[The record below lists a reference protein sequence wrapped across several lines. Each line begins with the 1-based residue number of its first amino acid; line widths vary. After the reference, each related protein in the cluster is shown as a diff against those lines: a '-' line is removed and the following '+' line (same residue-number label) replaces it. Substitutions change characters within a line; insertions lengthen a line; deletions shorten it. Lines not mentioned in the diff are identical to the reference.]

1 MRLLSSLQDAK
12 AEVVSSQRQD
22 EAPEEEVTRGWPGDA
37 LLEQA
42 DYLTG
47 PQDLG
52 CQEAQTPEALSGG
65 SEGSQSLKGVFVLKL
80 LSSRSLLESST
91 LYFLSVSCDAAQAS
105 LQLYRFCFTS

>member
-1 MRLLSSLQDAK
+1 MHLTHLHLVTRVVLVSSVCLPSLLQDAK

-22 EAPEEEVTRGWPGDA
+22 EAPEEEVTRGRPGDA

-52 CQEAQTPEALSGG
+52 CQEAQSPEALSGG
-65 SEGSQSLKGVFVLKL
+65 SERSQSLKGVCV
-80 LSSRSLLESST
+80 
-91 LYFLSVSCDAAQAS
+91 Y
-105 LQLYRFCFTS
+105 

>member
-1 MRLLSSLQDAK
+1 MNKDETSAGLEEVLFASHASPSCDSCVVLVSSVCLPSLLQDAK

-22 EAPEEEVTRGWPGDA
+22 EAPEEEVMRGRPGDA

-52 CQEAQTPEALSGG
+52 CQEAQSPEALSGG
-65 SEGSQSLKGVFVLKL
+65 SERSQSLKGVCV
-80 LSSRSLLESST
+80 
-91 LYFLSVSCDAAQAS
+91 Y
-105 LQLYRFCFTS
+105 